1 MVFNRF
7 RICTRHPGYGAT
19 DSTPRGA
26 MTDIEPVLDWAED
39 FEIFD
44 DAFVHNPH
52 PIWKDLREQG
62 CPFART
68 ERRQVS
74 YMPTTFEAVRQV
86 AGDTENFSSFSVSVT
101 PTPTSYDDQGNRLR
115 SIITSNAADHTPE
128 RRIMLLLI
136 DRLASAFE

>member
-1 MVFNRF
+1 
-7 RICTRHPGYGAT
+7 
-19 DSTPRGA
+19 

-44 DAFVHNPH
+44 DAFVHNQH

>member
-1 MVFNRF
+1 
-7 RICTRHPGYGAT
+7 
-19 DSTPRGA
+19 
-26 MTDIEPVLDWAED
+26 
-39 FEIFD
+39 
-44 DAFVHNPH
+44 
-52 PIWKDLREQG
+52 
-62 CPFART
+62 
-68 ERRQVS
+68 
-74 YMPTTFEAVRQV
+74 MPTTFEAVRQV

>member
-1 MVFNRF
+1 
-7 RICTRHPGYGAT
+7 
-19 DSTPRGA
+19 

-68 ERRQVS
+68 ERRQGLVH
-74 YMPTTFEAVRQV
+74 ADNVRS
-86 AGDTENFSSFSVSVT
+86 GSS
-101 PTPTSYDDQGNRLR
+101 G
-115 SIITSNAADHTPE
+115 
-128 RRIMLLLI
+128 RR
-136 DRLASAFE
+136 